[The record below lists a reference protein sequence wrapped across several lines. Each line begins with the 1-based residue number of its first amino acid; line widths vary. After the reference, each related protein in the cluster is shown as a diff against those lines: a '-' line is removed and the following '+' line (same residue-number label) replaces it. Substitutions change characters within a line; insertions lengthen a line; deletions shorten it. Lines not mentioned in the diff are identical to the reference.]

1 MQKIV
6 LASSSKYRRELLKKL
21 QIDFI
26 YDSSHIDES
35 PQANESASA
44 LAIRLAIEKAAAVA
58 EKYPNHLIIGSDQVA
73 TFGNILLGKPG
84 NREKAFQQL
93 QAQSGQKVSFFTGIC
108 VLNSASGHT
117 FTDLDICKVYFR
129 NLSDNQIQ
137 RYLTIEQAFDC
148 AGSFMSEGYGI
159 TLFSKIEGED
169 PNALIG
175 LPLIKL
181 IKLLDQCGLAIP

>member
-6 LASSSKYRRELLKKL
+6 LASSSKYRRELLEKL

-26 YDSSHIDES
+26 YDSSDIDES

-44 LAIRLAIEKAAAVA
+44 LAVRLASEKAQAMAK
-58 EKYPNHLIIGSDQVA
+58 KYPDHLIIGSDQVA
-73 TFGNILLGKPG
+73 TYGNTLLGKPG
-84 NREKAFQQL
+84 DREKAFLQL
-93 QAQSGQKVSFFTGIC
+93 KAQSGQKVTFFTGVC
-108 VLNSASGHT
+108 VVNSASGDT

-129 NLSDNQIQ
+129 NLSDSQIQ

-148 AGSFMSEGYGI
+148 AGSFKSEGYGI
-159 TLFSKIEGED
+159 ALFSKIEGED

-181 IKLLDQCGLAIP
+181 IKLLGQCGLAIP

>member
-1 MQKIV
+1 MQAIV

-21 QIDFI
+21 QFEFI
-26 YDSSHIDES
+26 CDSSNTDES
-35 PQANESASA
+35 PHTDEPAYD
-44 LAIRLAIEKAAAVA
+44 LTIRLATEKAQALSN
-58 EKYPNHLIIGSDQVA
+58 KYPNHLIIGSDQVA
-73 TFGNILLGKPG
+73 ICGNTLLGKPG

-93 QAQSGQKVSFFTGIC
+93 KAQSGQIVTFFTGVCI
-108 VLNSASGHT
+108 VNSTSGHT
-117 FTDLDICKVYFR
+117 LTDIDICNVHFK

-137 RYLTIEQAFDC
+137 RYLTIEPAFDC

-159 TLFSKIEGED
+159 SLFSKIEGED

>member
-26 YDSSHIDES
+26 YDSSNIDES

-44 LAIRLAIEKAAAVA
+44 LAIRLAIEKAEAVA

-73 TFGNILLGKPG
+73 TFGNTLLGKPG

-117 FTDLDICKVYFR
+117 FTDLDICKVHFR
-129 NLSDNQIQ
+129 NLSDSQIQ
-137 RYLTIEQAFDC
+137 RYLTIEQAYDC

>member
-21 QIDFI
+21 RIDFI
-26 YDSSHIDES
+26 CDSSNSDES
-35 PQANESASA
+35 PHSNESASA
-44 LAIRLAIEKAAAVA
+44 LAARLAGEKAQALAK
-58 EKYPNHLIIGSDQVA
+58 KYPNHLIIGSDQVA
-73 TFGNILLGKPG
+73 SCGNTLLGKPG
-84 NREKAFQQL
+84 DREKAFRQL
-93 QAQSGQKVSFFTGIC
+93 KAQSGQIVTFFTGVCI
-108 VLNSASGHT
+108 VNSASGNT
-117 FTDLDICKVYFR
+117 FTDIDICKVHFR
-129 NLSDNQIQ
+129 NLSDSQIQ

-159 TLFSKIEGED
+159 SLFSKIEGED

-181 IKLLDQCGLAIP
+181 IKLLDQCGFAIP